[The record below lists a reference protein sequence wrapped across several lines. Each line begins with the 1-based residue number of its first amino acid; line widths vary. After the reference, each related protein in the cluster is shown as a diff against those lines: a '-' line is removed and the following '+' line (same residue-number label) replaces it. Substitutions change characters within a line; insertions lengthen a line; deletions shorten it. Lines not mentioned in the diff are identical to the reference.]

1 MSWRTIECGTP
12 HSPSSGGV
20 CISGVLYYKAAD
32 QLLSKASMIVCFDV
46 RSEKYNYV
54 RVRESSIGAVDT
66 TTTLINYKGKLAS
79 LMMER
84 SYSFWSSISFDM
96 WVLQNPD
103 KQEWSKHTYKFPIL
117 SNEVRED
124 TLYSVRV
131 TGTNEIVFFPKYVSD
146 PFYIFYYNLQRKT
159 SRNVEIQGIRGKKV
173 YTFLDHIEDVK
184 LM

>member
-1 MSWRTIECGTP
+1 MSCRTIECGTP

-32 QLLSKASMIVCFDV
+32 QLFSKVSMIVCFDV
-46 RSEKYNYV
+46 RSEKYNFV

-96 WVLQNPD
+96 WVLQDPE

-124 TLYSVRV
+124 TLYCVRV
-131 TGTNEIVFFPKYVSD
+131 SGTNEIVLFPKYVSD
-146 PFYIFYYNLQRKT
+146 PFYIFYYNLQKKT
-159 SRNVEIQGIRGKKV
+159 SRRVEIQGIRGKKV
-173 YTFLDHIEDVK
+173 YTFLDHIEDAK
-184 LM
+184 LT